1 MQAGC
6 LLVLTGTSTASFKV
20 LFLESL
26 LYTSQHLCPALHLTE
41 IAFATHDSIHGSIA
55 HNE

>member
-6 LLVLTGTSTASFKV
+6 ILVLTGAITTRFDV
-20 LFLESL
+20 LFLGSL
-26 LYTSQHLCPALHLTE
+26 LYTSEHLCPALCLTE